1 MPWPVANS
9 PVHSTISEL
18 CTALDSL
25 LQDSESLVKLSK
37 LDDLSKARQFYI
49 PSEEEREE
57 ATLASVEEEVDTADK
72 EIEAAEEAFR
82 KLSLALRRSIARKQ
96 EILKAASNAQSLV
109 APVRILPPDILLEIF
124 ALVCDEVVFMGPLPC
139 ATKIPG
145 LRLAAVCSLWRS
157 LVISS
162 GRMWSNITVTLR
174 TDMTL
179 DLSEHQVEA
188 LRWVLDMSNDAMLTI
203 KVTLHHLTSSAV
215 LPIFR
220 THSRRWKSF
229 TLYALPQVMFD
240 HFGVGGTRG
249 QCLDAFP
256 ELQYLSLVTRI
267 NPDLVVE
274 PLPSMALNF
283 TEAPNLRSGIL
294 IKTWSGM
301 EGLTFDVPWSQL
313 RHLYLCPSNG
323 SEVFNALARCK
334 ALLFLE
340 LMTASRRFDIPPHPH
355 SITSNLTKL
364 IFHVKWNSREYDA
377 MKAFLDSVTLTSLQ
391 TLEIKDI
398 QYPYLQV
405 PSPDIG
411 WPVEAFRS
419 LIQRSRCALR
429 RLLIVRV
436 PMSDTT
442 LISILEC
449 VSDTLEELTVR
460 EPPKQSFP
468 DGENEPLYG
477 LSSITDR
484 LVERLAGWHLDD
496 KSSSDS
502 VSVGSPGPLL
512 PALHRLDLSCK
523 GKPSEFNLAKFL
535 KMVQLRCPPEPRHGG
550 GVGID
555 SNALTAVSADS
566 AVRTLPAPST
576 LALKTVLLHI
586 SMQPSEEVEGVNQK
600 LESDDMSFKLPAGVD
615 IKIVQQ
621 PDP

>member
-9 PVHSTISEL
+9 PVHSTISDI

-37 LDDLSKARQFYI
+37 LDDLSKARQFHI

-57 ATLASVEEEVDTADK
+57 LQATLVSVEEEVETADE

-82 KLSLALRRSIARKQ
+82 KLSLALRRCITRKA
-96 EILKAASNAQSLV
+96 EILKAASNAKSLV
-109 APVRILPPDILLEIF
+109 APIRILPPDILLEIF
-124 ALVCDEVVFMGPLPC
+124 ALVCDEVVFLGPVPC

-145 LRLAAVCSLWRS
+145 LRIASVCSLWRS

-174 TDMTL
+174 TDMVS
-179 DLSEHQVEA
+179 DLSDHQVEA
-188 LRWVLDMSNDAMLTI
+188 LRWVLDMSNDATLTI
-203 KVTLHHLTSSAV
+203 KVTLHHRTSSAV
-215 LPIFR
+215 LPIFQ

-240 HFGVGGTRG
+240 HFGAGGTRG
-249 QCLDAFP
+249 CLNAFP

-274 PLPSMALNF
+274 PLNF
-283 TEAPNLRSGIL
+283 KEAPNLRSSIL

-313 RHLYLCPSNG
+313 RHLYMCPSNG

-340 LMTASRRFDIPPHPH
+340 LMTASRRFDIPQHPH

-364 IFHVKWNSREYDA
+364 IFHVKWNSREYNA
-377 MKAFLDSVTLTSLQ
+377 METFLDSVTLKSLQ

-419 LIQRSRCALR
+419 LVQRSKCALR

-460 EPPKQSFP
+460 EPPKQCFP
-468 DGENEPLYG
+468 DGEKEPLYG

-484 LVERLAGWHLDD
+484 LVERLAGQHPHD

-512 PALHRLDLSCK
+512 PALRRLDLSCK
-523 GKPSEFNLAKFL
+523 GKPSEFNLAMFL
-535 KMVQLRCPPEPRHGG
+535 KMVQLRCQAEPHHSD

-555 SNALTAVSADS
+555 SNALTAVYADS
-566 AVRTLPAPST
+566 AVRTPPAPART
-576 LALKTVLLHI
+576 LYVG
-586 SMQPSEEVEGVNQK
+586 SEDRFATHLDAAE
-600 LESDDMSFKLPAGVD
+600 
-615 IKIVQQ
+615 
-621 PDP
+621 